1 MSIQHELRVL
11 TRSKEL
17 ILKIYKFC
25 EQLPEKEKFG
35 LWSQITRASVSIASN
50 IAEGQQRTD
59 KEFVHF
65 LRIARGSIKELEIQ
79 LYICKEYYKIE
90 SPEIFELLDILGGMT
105 YRLMQKAQ
113 ADSPHG

>member
-1 MSIQHELRVL
+1 MGIQHELRVL
-11 TRSKEL
+11 TKSKEL
-17 ILKIYKFC
+17 VLKIYKFC

-35 LWSQITRASVSIASN
+35 LWSQITRSAVSIPSN

-59 KEFVHF
+59 KEFVNF

-79 LYICKEYYKIE
+79 LYICGEYYNIK
-90 SPEIFELLDILGGMT
+90 SPEILELLDVLGGMT

-113 ADSPHG
+113 AES